1 MLNLFC
7 YFVFLNH
14 FFFHAAKPLPY
25 FEKIYQSSDE
35 GEEPIFRNLQ
45 TGKAPN
51 TRAHKLTRID
61 EFLNRNEVFAAR
73 TNPSIFKANSVSQFP
88 SAYVIGCSDSRV
100 PISRILGAGIGEVF
114 ETRNIANQ
122 YEADSP
128 ASVSALGYA
137 VKTLKVP
144 HVVVI
149 GHEGCGGCTYS
160 LEEAMLEVEGS
171 PKLADNTQSSKAI
184 YQYTSPLKDLARSSL
199 LLNNITSPNAPSLKK
214 TWQFIGGTRKP
225 NEFLVSSLVEL
236 NVIKQVEKI
245 AKTQIVQSTWQEG
258 KKLTVHGWI
267 YNIKDG
273 HLHPVI
279 TRSGRVV
286 LGETSGD
293 AATSGRVQAQ
303 LNCRNFFYFYK
314 KCDTVDISRPAHS

>member
-184 YQYTSPLKDLARSSL
+184 YQYTSPLKDLARSR
-199 LLNNITSPNAPSLKK
+199 
-214 TWQFIGGTRKP
+214 TRKP